1 MSPYGNTKKI
11 CNGTLDKKYR
21 GRNNTQG
28 SLRFMECRENLRKK
42 INNQKQMN
50 RNEDSEIMTVQIRI
64 ESSPKENRKA
74 K

>member
-21 GRNNTQG
+21 GRNNTQRK
-28 SLRFMECRENLRKK
+28 SETLRKK